1 MGDAVSRPAGIPA
14 RWVILALV
22 AVIILP
28 GIAFAGIL
36 LQRYAVAET
45 ERYEQE
51 AREVASSA
59 TSVLDRHLNGWRT
72 TLQTL
77 ATSQNLQNRDL
88 EAFYRQASLVKRFIG
103 ADIGLRSPDGQQL
116 INTRVAYGTPLPKTP
131 LDRDGEVIAEQRAL
145 ISNVF
150 TGAVAQAPLIALIV
164 PVRIEGKVE
173 YLLHISAGTELL
185 YEVLK
190 PIVPAGWLVAVGDRD
205 GAYVM
210 RSEDH
215 AAFAGKPGVPAF
227 LSKATGQSGNF
238 TGQSALGENVL
249 VGYVRSNL
257 AGWLVAASIRESVV
271 RQPLQQA
278 ILTLTAGGLAALVAS
293 SLIALS
299 LWRLFARPLSVL
311 TKSGS
316 QIGRTDQPIPLKTR
330 LREFI
335 VLRDTLSDASKQIR
349 QDSATLEQ
357 RVAERTA
364 ELAASNSR
372 LASEIEQRTRA
383 EGMLAQAQKMEAI
396 GNLTGGVAHDFNNL
410 LQVVS
415 GNLQLL
421 SREVAGNEKAQ
432 LRIEK
437 AMAGVARGSYLASQ
451 LLAFGRRQPLEPRVV
466 NIGRLIR
473 GMDDLLRRTLGEA
486 IEIESVIAGGLWN
499 TLVDPTNLENA
510 ILNLAINARDAME
523 GVGKLTIEAGNAFL
537 DDTYAAGH
545 PEVNAGQYV
554 MLAVTD
560 TGSGMTREVVEKIFE
575 PFFSTKPEG
584 KGTGLGLSM
593 VYGFLKQ
600 SGGHVKVYSEPG
612 QGTTVKLY
620 LPRSLQ
626 AEDVPV
632 EVETGPVIGGNET
645 ILVVEDD
652 AAVRDTVVAM
662 LDELGYRVLRA
673 NDAQSALVVI
683 ESGVAVDL
691 LFTDVVMPGPLRS
704 PELARKAKER
714 LPQLSIL
721 FTSGY
726 TENAIVHGGRLDS
739 GVNLLSKPYSRDVL
753 ARKIRQVLARD
764 GKLPRSAVEDGCASA
779 DAGQQPAPAQAPAA
793 LTILICEDDGL
804 IRMDMADMVA
814 ELGHSVREAGNAK
827 QALDIAA
834 AEPIDLLLTDVGLP
848 DMAGTELA
856 HRLRDTRPGFPVIFV
871 TGHGRVEGFQNE
883 AGTAVIGKP
892 FDFER
897 LKQAIEAL
905 RSG

>member
-1 MGDAVSRPAGIPA
+1 MPIGARTGTIVAVQTCLLTAADARNPWYRFAKRIIGSGGATQMGDAVSRPAGIPA

-22 AVIILP
+22 AVILLP

-190 PIVPAGWLVAVGDRD
+190 PTVPAGWLVAVGDRN

-227 LSKATGQSGNF
+227 LAKATGQSGNF

-278 ILTLTAGGLAALVAS
+278 ILTLTAGGLAVLVAS

-357 RVAERTA
+357 RVAQRTA
-364 ELAASNSR
+364 ELAASNTR

-410 LQVVS
+410 LQVIS

-421 SREVAGNEKAQ
+421 SREVAGNEKAATAH
-432 LRIEK
+432 RE
-437 AMAGVARGSYLASQ
+437 RD
-451 LLAFGRRQPLEPRVV
+451 GRRRT
-466 NIGRLIR
+466 RL
-473 GMDDLLRRTLGEA
+473 
-486 IEIESVIAGGLWN
+486 
-499 TLVDPTNLENA
+499 
-510 ILNLAINARDAME
+510 
-523 GVGKLTIEAGNAFL
+523 
-537 DDTYAAGH
+537 
-545 PEVNAGQYV
+545 
-554 MLAVTD
+554 
-560 TGSGMTREVVEKIFE
+560 
-575 PFFSTKPEG
+575 
-584 KGTGLGLSM
+584 
-593 VYGFLKQ
+593 
-600 SGGHVKVYSEPG
+600 
-612 QGTTVKLY
+612 
-620 LPRSLQ
+620 LPRL
-626 AEDVPV
+626 
-632 EVETGPVIGGNET
+632 
-645 ILVVEDD
+645 
-652 AAVRDTVVAM
+652 AAAR
-662 LDELGYRVLRA
+662 LR
-673 NDAQSALVVI
+673 
-683 ESGVAVDL
+683 
-691 LFTDVVMPGPLRS
+691 
-704 PELARKAKER
+704 
-714 LPQLSIL
+714 
-721 FTSGY
+721 
-726 TENAIVHGGRLDS
+726 
-739 GVNLLSKPYSRDVL
+739 
-753 ARKIRQVLARD
+753 
-764 GKLPRSAVEDGCASA
+764 
-779 DAGQQPAPAQAPAA
+779 PAPAAGAARRQYRPA
-793 LTILICEDDGL
+793 DP
-804 IRMDMADMVA
+804 R
-814 ELGHSVREAGNAK
+814 
-827 QALDIAA
+827 
-834 AEPIDLLLTDVGLP
+834 
-848 DMAGTELA
+848 
-856 HRLRDTRPGFPVIFV
+856 
-871 TGHGRVEGFQNE
+871 HGRSAAPYARRADRDRERNRRRPLEHAGRPDQCRECDPQSRDQCPRRDGWGRQADDRGRQRLSRRRLCRGPSDVEC
-883 AGTAVIGKP
+883 
-892 FDFER
+892 R
-897 LKQAIEAL
+897 AIRHA
-905 RSG
+905 RGDRHRHRHDA